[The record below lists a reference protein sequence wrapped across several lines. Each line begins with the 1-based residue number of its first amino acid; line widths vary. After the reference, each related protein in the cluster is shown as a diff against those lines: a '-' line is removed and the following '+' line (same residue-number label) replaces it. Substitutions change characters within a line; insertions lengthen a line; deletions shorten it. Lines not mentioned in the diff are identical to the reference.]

1 MISVSIYTNA
11 DDMITGFKLSGH
23 ALYSEYG
30 NDIVCAA
37 VSALV
42 INTINSI
49 ERFTSDKFSLK
60 QDENEGVIEF
70 HMISPTS
77 SSSNLLLSSLA
88 LGLEGIAQ
96 EYNNKTDKYLKIK
109 QVKSR

>member
-1 MISVSIYTNA
+1 MIKVSIYMTA
-11 DDMITGFKLSGH
+11 DDLITGFQLSGH

-30 NDIVCAA
+30 KDIVCAA

-49 ERFTSDKFSLK
+49 EKFTSDRFSLK
-60 QDENEGVIEF
+60 QDENEGIIEF
-70 HMISPTS
+70 HMISPFS
-77 SSSNLLLSSLA
+77 NESNLLLSSLA

-96 EYNNKTDKYLKIK
+96 EYSDKYIKISR
-109 QVKSR
+109 VKSKSI